1 MAQRVRG
8 EGSVYWAESQDRYI
22 ASFMIGRDA
31 TGKIKRKVF
40 CGPRGDKS
48 RAAKLGVVSRLDAF
62 AARAP
67 KNVPQRTIADCV
79 ERYTRNPAL
88 RTNTRA
94 WYASLYRTHIA
105 GTTFASKRL
114 TDIGR
119 KDVSRFLEGLDVG
132 VTTRRGVQALLH
144 RVFEVAIEDED
155 LMLNP
160 ASKIRKPRAER
171 PKTVAWEPDETL
183 AFLNLDVVRAHRAYA
198 LFLLSL
204 TTTMGPAE
212 LFGLQRSSVS
222 LRGRYLVVEHNLVE
236 VNGRP
241 LLEPPKN
248 DFRRRRIDLPAFTVD
263 ALRRHLERQL
273 GAGHG
278 ASPFV
283 FTGPEG
289 GPIVRTNFMRRE
301 WKPLLEAANLELER
315 EAKKRGERPI
325 QLKLLTMYG
334 LRHTANALMGY
345 LGVPIEV
352 ARERMG
358 HASIMQTSDTYGHLF
373 ESMQKGVAV
382 KLDDF
387 LAGAKP
393 A

>member
-8 EGSVYWAESQDRYI
+8 EGSLYWAESQDRYI
-22 ASFMIGRDA
+22 ASFTIGRDA
-31 TGKIKRKVF
+31 AGKIKRKVF

-48 RAAKLGVVSRLDAF
+48 RTAKLGVVSRLDAF

-67 KNVPQRTIADCV
+67 RRVSQRTIADYV
-79 ERYTRNPAL
+79 ETYTRNPAL

-94 WYASLYRTHIA
+94 WYASLYRTHLQ
-105 GTTFASKRL
+105 GTSFAAKFL
-114 TDIGR
+114 TDVAR
-119 KDVSRFLEGLDVG
+119 KDVARYLEALDVG
-132 VTTRRGVQALLH
+132 VTTRRGIQALLH
-144 RVFEVAIEDED
+144 RVFEIAIEDED
-155 LMLNP
+155 LLLNP

-171 PKTVAWEPDETL
+171 PKTTAWEPDETL
-183 AFLNLDVVRAHRAYA
+183 AFLNLDVVRAHRSYA

-212 LFGLQRSSVS
+212 LFGLQRSSLS
-222 LRGRYLVVEHNLVE
+222 LKGRYLVVEHNLVE
-236 VNGRP
+236 VSGKP

-273 GAGHG
+273 QAGH
-278 ASPFV
+278 ASSPFV

-289 GPIVRTNFMRRE
+289 GPIVRTNFMRRD
-301 WKPLLEAANLELER
+301 WKPLLAAANAEMER
-315 EAKKRGERPI
+315 EARKRGAKPI
-325 QLKLLTMYG
+325 QLRLLTMYG
-334 LRHTANALMGY
+334 LRHTANALMGF
-345 LGVPIEV
+345 LGIPIEV